1 MFLKTFAG
9 IDNKSVTITNFKFPN
24 VIDYLAYALS
34 HGTYKS
40 GQKVKKNFAAI
51 VMLEPL

>member
-1 MFLKTFAG
+1 MFLKTFAD
-9 IDNKSVTITNFKFPN
+9 IDNKNVTITNIKFPE

-40 GQKVKKNFAAI
+40 
-51 VMLEPL
+51 E